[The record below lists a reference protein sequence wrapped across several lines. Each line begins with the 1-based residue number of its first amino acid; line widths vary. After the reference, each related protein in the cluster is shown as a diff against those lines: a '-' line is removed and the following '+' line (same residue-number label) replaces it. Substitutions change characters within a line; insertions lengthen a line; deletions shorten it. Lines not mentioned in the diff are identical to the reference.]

1 MPPQL
6 FVALLASP
14 WLLLIYS
21 LGCVLVAWYGKDSRI
36 GYWGF
41 LILAFVITPV
51 LAFIFLFFSTPAK
64 KKQ

>member
-1 MPPQL
+1 MPLP
-6 FVALLASP
+6 FYTALLASP
-14 WLLLIYS
+14 WLLLFYS
-21 LGCVLVAWYGKDSRI
+21 VGCVLVAWYGKNSRI

-41 LILAFVITPV
+41 LILSFVVTPV